1 MMLVV
6 GHKIS
11 ADSPMEAMAPDSK
24 NNLSVQSR
32 NLDQV
37 LASPT
42 FRQYGKIAIVL
53 RCGRPFA
60 GTGTKQCT
68 QARAGF

>member
-11 ADSPMEAMAPDSK
+11 ADSPTEAMAPDSK
-24 NNLSVQSR
+24 NNLLVQSR
-32 NLDQV
+32 NLEWT
-37 LASPT
+37 LAPPA
-42 FRQYGKIAIVL
+42 FGQCGKVAIVPRL
-53 RCGRPFA
+53 VLMFA
-60 GTGTKQCT
+60 GRRTEQCT